1 MEDAGEKVSGSHSI
15 EDIVEVLRNEID
27 RSKAER
33 SLPPIALLLIDI
45 DNLERFNRWYGRAV
59 GNRILDYTA
68 KVLRNLVKESDL
80 LARFGGDEFIILL
93 RGVTQEETKEKAR
106 KILEEIK
113 DYDLEPHRLKLSVS
127 IGVAYYFSF
136 AFSPDEFLGC
146 AVEALTSAQKEGGTF
161 KIFMEE
167 EEWDEK
173 Q

>member
-1 MEDAGEKVSGSHSI
+1 MEETGENVSGSHGI
-15 EDIVEVLRNEID
+15 EDIVESLKKEID

-33 SLPPIALLLIDI
+33 SFPPIALLLVDI
-45 DNLERFNRWYGRAV
+45 DNLERFNRWYGRAS
-59 GNRILDYTA
+59 GNKILNYTA
-68 KVLRNLVKESDL
+68 KVLKDLINENDL

-93 RGVTQEETKEKAR
+93 RGVTQEEAKEKAR
-106 KILEEIK
+106 TILTAIK
-113 DYDLEPHRLKLSVS
+113 DCDLEPHRLKLSVS

-161 KIFMEE
+161 KVFMEE

-173 Q
+173 